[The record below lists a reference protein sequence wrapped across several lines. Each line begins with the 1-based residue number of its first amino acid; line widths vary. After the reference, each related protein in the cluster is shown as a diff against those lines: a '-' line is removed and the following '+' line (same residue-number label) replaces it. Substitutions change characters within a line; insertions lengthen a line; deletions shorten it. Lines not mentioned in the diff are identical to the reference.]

1 MVIVK
6 GFGLNNMRPHSPQ
19 RHSTDLR
26 SEFIYQKPLKNPNL
40 ICLEGRRNPN
50 SHLSSGLQLQLL
62 TMGIDLVAGGKSK
75 KTKRTAPKSDDIYL
89 KLLVKL
95 YRFLVRRT
103 GSKFNAVILKRLFMS
118 KVNKPPLSLS
128 RLVRYMGGK
137 EGKIAVVVGTVTD
150 DIRVYEVPALKV
162 TALRFTETA
171 RARIEKAGG
180 ECLTFDQLALR
191 APLGQN
197 TVLLRGPKNSREAVK
212 HFGKAPG
219 VPHSHTKP
227 YVRSKGRKFERA
239 RGRRNSRGF
248 RV

>member
-1 MVIVK
+1 
-6 GFGLNNMRPHSPQ
+6 
-19 RHSTDLR
+19 
-26 SEFIYQKPLKNPNL
+26 
-40 ICLEGRRNPN
+40 
-50 SHLSSGLQLQLL
+50 
-62 TMGIDLVAGGKSK
+62 MGIDLKAGGKSK
-75 KTKRTAPKSDDIYL
+75 KTKRTAPKSNDIYL

-95 YRFLVRRT
+95 YRFLDRRT
-103 GSKFNAVILKRLFMS
+103 SSNFNAVILKRLFMS

-128 RLVRYMGGK
+128 RLIKYTKGK
-137 EGKIAVVVGTVTD
+137 EDRIAVVVGTVTD
-150 DIRVYEVPALKV
+150 DIRVYEVPPLKV

-191 APLGQN
+191 APLGEN
-197 TVLLRGPKNSREAVK
+197 TVLLRGPKNAREAVK
-212 HFGKAPG
+212 HFGPAPG